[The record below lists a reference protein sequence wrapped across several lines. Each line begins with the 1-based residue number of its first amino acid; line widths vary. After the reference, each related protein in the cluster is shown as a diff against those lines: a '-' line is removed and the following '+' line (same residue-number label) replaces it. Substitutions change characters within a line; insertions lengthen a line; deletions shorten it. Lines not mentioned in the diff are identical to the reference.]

1 MVLHASVNGQGAV
14 WGTSW
19 PQEEFTKHEWA
30 GAWICSIFRNE
41 TLVRAS
47 SMIRDAVA
55 ATRYHYGEPP
65 EKGMVT
71 FVDATAVRD
80 KSHPGHAFI
89 IAGFRPVGKTK
100 RRAYIALQLLP
111 GKMPAARPALGMQ
124 ASLEFA
130 ALEGRRFIGIEKTD
144 AYIPIARARIAHAE
158 REFAAAT
165 AQGDLFGDAA

>member
-1 MVLHASVNGQGAV
+1 MIWRLSHRFDPAAVILADRHYSRQKPGTPQFMPSGSALVLHASVNGQGAV

-80 KSHPGHAFI
+80 KSYPGHAFI
-89 IAGFRPVGKTK
+89 IAGFRPVGKT
-100 RRAYIALQLLP
+100 QHDPLP
-111 GKMPAARPALGMQ
+111 IPA
-124 ASLEFA
+124 
-130 ALEGRRFIGIEKTD
+130 
-144 AYIPIARARIAHAE
+144 
-158 REFAAAT
+158 
-165 AQGDLFGDAA
+165 